1 MNIRPIWL
9 SRIVWN
15 WNGFQNSPCLTAQ
28 GIELVIL
35 APFPMSNSRPTSGS
49 EAKWV
54 KSSESTD
61 AIPLRNVSPATSG
74 RRGSSVTTAGTAAP
88 AWTSTH
94 PIIVGEEPLHHSCR
108 RRLRRSPSLPSSS
121 GGEVALSD
129 WLSALTLWRSSRRLP
144 PPASAA
150 NSCSPSSR
158 FPPSLRLQLAG

>member
-61 AIPLRNVSPATSG
+61 AIPLRNVSPPVAGEAPLCPPPPRAPPLLHGQAPTP
-74 RRGSSVTTAGTAAP
+74 SSLVRNPFT
-88 AWTSTH
+88 
-94 PIIVGEEPLHHSCR
+94 ILVGVVFAVRPHFRLPREEKWPYQTDCLLSPSDVHRVGCR
-108 RRLRRSPSLPSSS
+108 RQLRPRTPARLLLGSLPAFDS
-121 GGEVALSD
+121 
-129 WLSALTLWRSSRRLP
+129 
-144 PPASAA
+144 
-150 NSCSPSSR
+150 N
-158 FPPSLRLQLAG
+158 